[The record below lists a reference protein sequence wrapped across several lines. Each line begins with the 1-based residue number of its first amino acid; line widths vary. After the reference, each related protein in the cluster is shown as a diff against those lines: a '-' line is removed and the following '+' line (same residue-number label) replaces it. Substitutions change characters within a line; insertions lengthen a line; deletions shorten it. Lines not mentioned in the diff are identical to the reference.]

1 MVKNNNLLKD
11 SVRHCP
17 ICGCISAEIMH
28 MHDFLLT
35 ENHPLPKHYDVV
47 CCCQCGFVFA
57 DTPAPQDTYN
67 FFYTK
72 WSKYEDEKTSSGTGY
87 SFYDKVRLEETADT
101 IMNLFPDKN
110 IFILDM
116 GCGNGGL
123 LKELKLR
130 GYKRIMGCDPSFSCV
145 QNVLNQNIE
154 SFQGTL
160 FDESNISRKF
170 DLVILS
176 HVLEHVC
183 DLQNAKQ
190 ILLSLLNEGG
200 KIYIETPDASRYVD
214 FYVTPFHYFDVEHI
228 NHFDARYQ
236 DLLFA
241 TSGMECIS
249 TGTKQMAVS
258 QDKYYPAVYSVL
270 QKCKRENVAFE
281 YNDSLRKKIMSYI
294 ELSESNEDISD
305 KIQSLYNSN
314 KEIIVWGVGSYTMSL
329 LSSTDLACCNIKCFI
344 DSNPLKQ
351 GTSLLGKEIKD
362 ISALIDFKG
371 VVVICS
377 ALYASE
383 IVAQIKDYG
392 CTNELVILK

>member
-1 MVKNNNLLKD
+1 M
-11 SVRHCP
+11 
-17 ICGCISAEIMH
+17 
-28 MHDFLLT
+28 
-35 ENHPLPKHYDVV
+35 PKHYDVV
-47 CCCQCGFVFA
+47 CCSECGFVFA
-57 DTPAPQDTYN
+57 DTPAAQDAYN

-72 WSKYEDEKTSSGTGY
+72 WSKYEDEKTSSGAGY
-87 SFYDKVRLEETADT
+87 SLYDKVRIEETVDT
-101 IMNLFPDKN
+101 IVNLFPDKN

-123 LKELKLR
+123 LKELKSR
-130 GYKRIMGCDPSFSCV
+130 GYKKIMGCDPSLSCV

-154 SFQGTL
+154 AFQGTL
-160 FDESNISRKF
+160 FESNISRKY

-190 ILLSLLNEGG
+190 TLLSLLNEGG

-214 FYVTPFHYFDVEHI
+214 YFVTPFHYFDVEHI
-228 NHFDARYQ
+228 NHFDGRYQ

-249 TGTKQMAVS
+249 TGVKQMAVS

-270 QKCKRENVAFE
+270 QKCKRENIVLE
-281 YNDSLRKKIMSYI
+281 YNDSLRRKIVSYI

-305 KIQSLYNSN
+305 KIQLLYDSN

-329 LSSTDLACCNIKCFI
+329 LSSTDLARCNIKCFI
-344 DSNPLKQ
+344 DSNPMKQ
-351 GTSLLGKEIKD
+351 GTFLLGREIKN
-362 ISALIDFKG
+362 ISALIDFEG
-371 VVVICS
+371 VIVICS
-377 ALYASE
+377 ALYVSE
-383 IVAQIKDYG
+383 IVAQIKDCG